1 LYASPETG
9 ERVTLER
16 LAAGTT
22 LPSTQCDG
30 GEEIFLLTGTLA
42 DDYGRY
48 GAGTWI
54 RSPAGARSKFGS
66 QEGAVFWAKRGHL
79 RPGS

>member
-1 LYASPETG
+1 M
-9 ERVTLER
+9 TLEK
-16 LAAGTT
+16 LAAETT
-22 LPSTQCDG
+22 LPSTTCDG

-42 DDYGRY
+42 DDYGHY

-66 QEGAVFWAKRGHL
+66 QEGAIFWAKRGHL